1 MQLLQTAVFTP
12 PQDFHKDIRPRC
24 KVLIDNEPETK
35 QVLKDSTAFL
45 LTDAMSESMKA
56 NRKFARSGVSINSTS
71 TRAALT
77 GMSAAGKSG
86 TTTSNNDVWFVG
98 FTPYYTA
105 GVWGGCD
112 NNQKLK
118 HGGVDNGGTSFHKDI
133 WRNIMNR
140 VHEGLEDPDLRFL
153 TVWRLLRSA
162 ANPENV
168 LYPAYVTMIQEEM
181 LSTLNILQ
189 KERLLLKSATNM
201 WQ

>member
-1 MQLLQTAVFTP
+1 M
-12 PQDFHKDIRPRC
+12 
-24 KVLIDNEPETK
+24 LIDNEPETK

-118 HGGVDNGGTSFHKDI
+118 HGRRGQRRNLFPQRYLAQYHEPGT
-133 WRNIMNR
+133 
-140 VHEGLEDPDLRFL
+140 
-153 TVWRLLRSA
+153 
-162 ANPENV
+162 
-168 LYPAYVTMIQEEM
+168 
-181 LSTLNILQ
+181 
-189 KERLLLKSATNM
+189 
-201 WQ
+201 

>member
-1 MQLLQTAVFTP
+1 MELTAAYAAIANGGVYTTPRFFTKIL
-12 PQDFHKDIRPRC
+12 DHDG

-118 HGGVDNGGTSFHKDI
+118 HGGVGQRRNLFPQRYLAQYHEPGT
-133 WRNIMNR
+133 
-140 VHEGLEDPDLRFL
+140 
-153 TVWRLLRSA
+153 
-162 ANPENV
+162 
-168 LYPAYVTMIQEEM
+168 
-181 LSTLNILQ
+181 
-189 KERLLLKSATNM
+189 
-201 WQ
+201 